1 MDDFL
6 ESLQGGWVIVDPKIY
21 IANFGP
27 LYKALKTAFRKKCSF
42 VQFSTWIRAGP
53 KRKVV
58 LEKVLNLR
66 RVETEESKS

>member
-1 MDDFL
+1 MNYRKSSKLIFN
-6 ESLQGGWVIVDPKIY
+6 PKIF

-27 LYKALKTAFRKKCSF
+27 LHKALKRAFRKKCSF

>member
-1 MDDFL
+1 MNCRK
-6 ESLQGGWVIVDPKIY
+6 SSKGGEAIFKPKIY

-27 LYKALKTAFRKKCSF
+27 LYKALKRAFRKKCSF

>member
-1 MDDFL
+1 MTFWKSR
-6 ESLQGGWVIVDPKIY
+6 EGGEVILNPEIY

-27 LYKALKTAFRKKCSF
+27 LYKALKRAFRKKCSF

>member
-27 LYKALKTAFRKKCSF
+27 LN
-42 VQFSTWIRAGP
+42 RA
-53 KRKVV
+53 
-58 LEKVLNLR
+58 
-66 RVETEESKS
+66 

>member
-1 MDDFL
+1 MNYRK
-6 ESLQGGWVIVDPKIY
+6 SSKGGKLIFKPKIY

-27 LYKALKTAFRKKCSF
+27 SYKALKRAFRKKCSF
-42 VQFSTWIRAGP
+42 VQFSTWIRTGP

-58 LEKVLNLR
+58 LKKVLNLG